1 MRRFPL
7 ITPVRR
13 LGRDALKALI
23 KAERGQVI
31 WWMLLII
38 PLFAIGA
45 AIVVDSSVWY
55 LHRRGHQ
62 NTADASALAGAQEL
76 LVRTTTGQMT
86 SDALQ
91 AADDWKTYNERPPA
105 DFANDTPE
113 VVDNC
118 WGVTS
123 YDGKPD
129 GVIVDV
135 SKDAPLLF
143 MRAFQVAGFSI
154 GAHAKVCVGSPQL
167 ADTFLPLG
175 MPVLD
180 SRCFDNGVPLFGQ
193 ECNVALRPS
202 AGNSGEAQYLR
213 LYDDGDPN
221 SNPAD
226 WSRLCSDSNANTS
239 NQDLENQFA
248 RGAHTWCAVAPPGS
262 SCPPSSQPDV
272 GYCMVSDA
280 GNRAKWA
287 MNGIQT
293 RLASEG
299 PCNSEYGPDFG
310 TSGNGIDDWWEALC
324 AEGVGCGTDLL
335 NVQPGPDVTFVK
347 RDCSSDGSALSSP
360 RVVNIILLDQ
370 FPAGGN
376 CSGQN
381 PCAISGFAGFF
392 IEGCYDDANENGQ
405 RDAGEPF
412 DAKCREKQNGG
423 PLDINNGHI
432 YILGMFIN
440 YVDIGGPGG
449 PATPYGRMQL
459 YLVE

>member
-1 MRRFPL
+1 MLRFL
-7 ITPVRR
+7 LTPVRR
-13 LGRDALKALI
+13 VRRGAANAFFRR
-23 KAERGQVI
+23 ERGQTI
-31 WWMLLII
+31 FFMLLII

-45 AIVVDSSVWY
+45 AIVIDSSVWY
-55 LHRRGHQ
+55 LHRRAHQ

-76 LVRTTTGQMT
+76 LTRTTF
-86 SDALQ
+86 
-91 AADDWKTYNERPPA
+91 DDMRTRATQIANDWRVANDNPPA
-105 DFANDTPE
+105 DFANGTPQ
-113 VVDNC
+113 VVKNC
-118 WGVTS
+118 WGVDS
-123 YDGKPD
+123 YDKLPD

-143 MRAFQVAGFSI
+143 MRAFQVAGFNI
-154 GAHAKVCVGSPQL
+154 GAHAKVCVGSPQE
-167 ADTFLPLG
+167 ADSFLPLG
-175 MPVLD
+175 VPILD
-180 SRCFDNGVPLFGQ
+180 SRCFDKGVPLFGE
-193 ECNVALRPS
+193 ECNIALRPAAS
-202 AGNSGEAQYLR
+202 NSGEAQYLR
-213 LYDDGDPN
+213 LYDTGTNDP
-221 SNPAD
+221 AT

-239 NQDLENQFA
+239 NQDLEKQFA
-248 RGAHTWCAVAPPGS
+248 RGARTWCAVAPAGS

-272 GYCMVSDA
+272 GYCMVSDT

-293 RLASEG
+293 RLGSEG
-299 PCNSEYGPDFG
+299 PCNSQYGPDFG

-324 AEGVGCGTDLL
+324 AEDVGCGADLL
-335 NVQPGPDVTFVK
+335 NIEPGPDATFVK
-347 RDCSSDGSALSSP
+347 RDCSSDGSGLASP
-360 RVVNIILLDQ
+360 RIVNIILLDQ

-381 PCAISGFAGFF
+381 PCAIRGFAGFF

-432 YILGMFIN
+432 YIVGMFIN

-449 PATPYGRMQL
+449 PATPYGRMAL